1 MRPALS
7 GDERAI
13 EGLPVRLV
21 IALVVGVASLGVMM
35 NTLGGIQT
43 LGVSELDTQP
53 SPEVVNTSAQNLTV
67 AAVGPEGDRVA
78 NATIVAKSATATLE
92 SVKTAQTNAS
102 GYATLQVDPSLGPNQ
117 EEGRV
122 ELGVKPP
129 ARGGYEDDRDN
140 TAVLVVAE

>member
-13 EGLPVRLV
+13 EGLPIRLV

-67 AAVGPEGDRVA
+67 AAVGPDGDRIA
-78 NATIVAKSATATLE
+78 NATIVAKSGTATLE
-92 SVKTAQTNAS
+92 SITTAQTNES
-102 GYATLQVDPSLGPNQ
+102 GYAVLRVDPSLGPNQ
-117 EEGRV
+117 EEGRI

-129 ARGGYEDDRDN
+129 ASGGYEDDRDN